1 MWSGIK
7 TILST
12 HNSALTTELSSSDCQ
27 VTEDLI
33 IKVQCTNCTATR
45 KKPKYAN
52 QGTCSLLSF
61 LA

>member
-45 KKPKYAN
+45 KN
-52 QGTCSLLSF
+52 QSMLTKEPVVCYLS
-61 LA
+61 

>member
-7 TILST
+7 TILT
-12 HNSALTTELSSSDCQ
+12 TNNPALTTELSSSDCQ

-33 IKVQCTNCTATR
+33 IKYNVLIVQLQE
-45 KKPKYAN
+45 KKPKYTN
-52 QGTCSLLSF
+52 HGTCSLLSL